1 MPLVKCRPQ
10 LIILLRRHSEIV
22 LGERLQVERVG
33 SLFFCSK
40 KDCLCL
46 QFMFCVWVLGCFL
59 FPSVSQA
66 EDPEEEPRLP
76 LAMEVFLKKP
86 KERLYELHIHLTN
99 ISHEPVTVDV
109 RDLPWNPPND
119 SKWLLAFRMDAQ
131 KSLIEQGYDFSR
143 FGSRVV
149 RLLPGESIQ
158 DRVALNPR
166 MPFLLEDIDQF
177 GVQIHWDCPPPS
189 LKFVCKNGSPN
200 IMTIPKGDPGQ
211 PDLHSID
218 EKACLQ
224 LERRIGLIHI
234 PEDHDLLFLLTT
246 EPVMSDLKRV
256 QSLLLQVD
264 DYVRQ
269 CRPMWTNSWAVSFF
283 TEEKYVGFLREEENV
298 HYFEKGLW
306 QQANIGQYSSQIRT
320 LFRFPW
326 IKKKA
331 DTVYL
336 SVYGLRISAESHD
349 TRPSQ

>member
-1 MPLVKCRPQ
+1 MVNV
-10 LIILLRRHSEIV
+10 H
-22 LGERLQVERVG
+22 
-33 SLFFCSK
+33 
-40 KDCLCL
+40 
-46 QFMFCVWVLGCFL
+46 
-59 FPSVSQA
+59 
-66 EDPEEEPRLP
+66 
-76 LAMEVFLKKP
+76 
-86 KERLYELHIHLTN
+86 
-99 ISHEPVTVDV
+99 
-109 RDLPWNPPND
+109 DLPWNPPND
-119 SKWLLAFRMDAQ
+119 SKWLLAFRMDAP

-149 RLLPGESIQ
+149 RFLAVESIQ

-166 MPFLLEDIDQF
+166 IPSLWEEIDQF

-189 LKFVCKNGSPN
+189 LKFVCKDGSSN
-200 IMTIPKGDPGQ
+200 TITIPKEDPGQ
-211 PDLHSID
+211 PDLYSID
-218 EKACLQ
+218 EKACLK
-224 LERRIGLIHI
+224 LERRIGLIDI

-246 EPVMSDLKRV
+246 ESVISDLKRV

-283 TEEKYVGFLREEENV
+283 TEEKYVGFLREEENE

-336 SVYGLRISAESHD
+336 SVYGSRISAESHD